1 MFDSI
6 APRYD
11 LLNHVLSCNIDHIW
25 WNSTARRFHK
35 ILAQPESSILDVC
48 CGTGDMTLALL
59 QHRPQSAKPVFAA
72 DFSHAMLAR
81 GAEKFKN
88 HNAVAIEADALRL
101 PLPDNSLHLITT
113 AFGFRN
119 LANYQAGLHEF
130 HRVLQPGGELGILD
144 FSEPGGIAGKLYAFY
159 FRRILPVI
167 GARVSGIGNAY
178 TYLPASVHRFPAPA
192 QMISLMQKVGFG
204 DASWTPYTL
213 GIAGLFRGVKL

>member
-11 LLNHVLSCNIDHIW
+11 LLNHVLSCNIDRIW
-25 WNSTARRFHK
+25 WNRTARRFHK
-35 ILAQPESSILDVC
+35 ILAQPKSSVLDVC
-48 CGTGDMTLALL
+48 CGTGDMALALL
-59 QHRPQSAKPVFAA
+59 YHRPQTAKPILAV

-88 HNAVAIEADALRL
+88 RSVTALEADALHL
-101 PLPDNSLHLITT
+101 PLPRNSLDLITT

-119 LANYQAGLHEF
+119 LANYQAGLREF
-130 HRVLQPGGELGILD
+130 HRVLKPGGELGILD

-159 FRRILPVI
+159 FRRILPAI

-192 QMISLMQKVGFG
+192 EMISLMQSNGFTEI
-204 DASWTPYTL
+204 SWTSYTF